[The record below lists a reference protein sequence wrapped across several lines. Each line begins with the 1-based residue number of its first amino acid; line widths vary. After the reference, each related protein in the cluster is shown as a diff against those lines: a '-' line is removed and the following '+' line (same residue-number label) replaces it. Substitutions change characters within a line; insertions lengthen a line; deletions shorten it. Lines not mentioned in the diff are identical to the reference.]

1 MRYAFIIK
9 QRVLI
14 MALNDTFKVLPNKI
28 NNLGTDL
35 TLKYQLKDYWEKE
48 CMANPSKKECLIY
61 CD

>member
-1 MRYAFIIK
+1 
-9 QRVLI
+9 